1 MLNSTIKVNP
11 PFLYT
16 LLFTCSLHEEI
27 EDFFTYMCPS
37 NEEHKLRLRVI
48 KRIKQVIYDLW
59 PDSKVEI
66 FGSFRTG
73 LYLPT
78 RYYLRYTD

>member
-1 MLNSTIKVNP
+1 MLISVFFN
-11 PFLYT
+11 F
-16 LLFTCSLHEEI
+16 FFRLHEEI

-37 NEEHKLRLRVI
+37 NEEHTLRLRVI
-48 KRIKQVIYDLW
+48 KRIEQVIYELW

-78 RYYLRYTD
+78 RWIFLFENLFH

>member
-1 MLNSTIKVNP
+1 MNLRHLN
-11 PFLYT
+11 FR
-16 LLFTCSLHEEI
+16 LHEEI
-27 EDFFTYMCPS
+27 IDFYDYMCPS
-37 NEEHKLRLRVI
+37 SEEHYLRLRVV
-48 KRIKQVIYDLW
+48 KRIEQVILDLW

-78 RYYLRYTD
+78 RLIF